1 MDPDKTKLIPSAIE
15 EGQRYYNMQSFDSAV
30 FDLYQKGL
38 IAYEVAKCAVTSVD
52 EFERRVKGIDGRSYS
67 TKDSKISKN

>member
-52 EFERRVKGIDGRSYS
+52 
-67 TKDSKISKN
+67 